1 MIKKFLFLLSRTERK
16 NLKTL
21 MGMIL
26 IMSFFDVLGVASI
39 FPFISVLV
47 NPEIIQT
54 NQILKTAFVIC
65 NNIGVNTNEQFLF
78 VLGILVFVVLVISL
92 SFKAI
97 TTYFQNKFTLML
109 EYSIGKRLAEGYLY
123 QPYSWFLNRH
133 SADLGKTILSEV
145 QIIVNTGIL
154 PLITLIAQSVVTLSL
169 ISMLMVVDPY
179 ISLITGSVLTFA
191 YVLIF
196 LVVSG
201 WLKRLGHARAK
212 ANQER
217 FSVLNE
223 TFAAAKEVKVGGM
236 EQSCVQR
243 FAKPAKIY
251 AKDQA
256 TARVIAIIPR
266 FALEAISFGG
276 MLLLVL
282 YLMNIN
288 NVNFASILPIITL
301 YAFTGYRMIPAI
313 QQIYAAFTQL
323 RFVGPALDSLYKD
336 LKSLKTYNIQK
347 EIYNPFQFTQAI
359 RLENVSYSY
368 PNTSRPIL
376 NEIDISIPAKHK
388 VGFVGATGSGKTTTV
403 DVILGLLDPL
413 KGQLSVDGQII
424 TDINRHQWQR
434 TIGYV
439 PQNIFLA
446 DDSVAANI
454 AFGNQ
459 TQNISK
465 NNLERAATIAN
476 IHEFIVN
483 NLPHGYDTKVGERG
497 VRLSGGQRQ
506 RIGIARALYQKPKL
520 LILDEATSAL
530 DNLTEKL
537 IMNNINNLDHDI
549 TMIMI
554 AHRLSTLINC
564 DKIYLMEDG
573 EIKASGSY
581 DELIKNNDKFAL
593 MANKEKIR

>member
-109 EYSIGKRLAEGYLY
+109 EYSIGKRLVEGYLY

-169 ISMLMVVDPY
+169 ISMLMIVDPY

-217 FSVLNE
+217 FSVLSE

-256 TARVIAIIPR
+256 TARVIGIIPR
-266 FALEAISFGG
+266 FAFEAISFGG

-282 YLMNIN
+282 YLMNI

-359 RLENVSYSY
+359 RLESVSYSY

>member
-16 NLKTL
+16 NLKIL

-47 NPEIIQT
+47 NPEIIQS
-54 NQILKTAFVIC
+54 NKILKTAFVIC

-78 VLGILVFVVLVISL
+78 VLGILVFVVLVVSL

-154 PLITLIAQSVVTLSL
+154 PLVTLIAQSVVTLSL
-169 ISMLMVVDPY
+169 LTMLMLVDPY
-179 ISLITGSVLTFA
+179 ISLITGSVLTFV

-196 LVVSG
+196 IVVSS

-217 FSVLNE
+217 FNVLNE

-236 EQSCVQR
+236 EQSCIQR

-282 YLMNIN
+282 YLINI
-288 NVNFASILPIITL
+288 NVNFASILPVITL

-359 RLENVSYSY
+359 RLENVSYCY
-368 PNTSRPIL
+368 LNTSRPTL
-376 NEIDISIPAKHK
+376 NQIDISIPVKHK
-388 VGFVGATGSGKTTTV
+388 VGLVGATGSGKTTTV
-403 DVILGLLDPL
+403 DVILGLLNPL
-413 KGQLSVDGQII
+413 KGQLSVDGQLI

-459 TQNISK
+459 TQDISK
-465 NNLERAATIAN
+465 NNLERAARIAN
-476 IHEFIVN
+476 IHEFIIS

-520 LILDEATSAL
+520 LIFDEATSAL
-530 DNLTEKL
+530 DNLTEQL
-537 IMNNINNLDHDI
+537 IMNNINNLDYDI

-554 AHRLSTLINC
+554 AHRLGTLINC
-564 DKIYLMEDG
+564 DKIYFMEDG
-573 EIKASGSY
+573 KIKASGSY

>member
-54 NQILKTAFVIC
+54 NKILKTAFVIC
-65 NNIGVNTNEQFLF
+65 NNIGVNTNDQFLF
-78 VLGILVFVVLVISL
+78 VLGILVFVVLVVSL

-169 ISMLMVVDPY
+169 LTMLMLVDPY
-179 ISLITGSVLTFA
+179 ISLITGSVLTFV

-196 LVVSG
+196 LVVSS

-217 FSVLNE
+217 FNVLNE

-236 EQSCVQR
+236 EQSCIQR

-282 YLMNIN
+282 YLIN
-288 NVNFASILPIITL
+288 LNVNFTSVLPIITL
-301 YAFTGYRMIPAI
+301 YAFAGYRMIPAI

-323 RFVGPALDSLYKD
+323 RFVGPALDTLYRD

-347 EIYNPFQFTQAI
+347 EIYDPFQFTQAI
-359 RLENVSYSY
+359 RLENVSYCY
-368 PNTSRPIL
+368 PNTSRPTL

-403 DVILGLLDPL
+403 DVILGLLNPL
-413 KGQLSVDGQII
+413 KGQLSVDGQLI

-434 TIGYV
+434 AIGYV

-459 TQNISK
+459 TQDINK
-465 NNLERAATIAN
+465 NNLERAARIAN

-520 LILDEATSAL
+520 LIFDEATSAL
-530 DNLTEKL
+530 DNLTEQS
-537 IMNNINNLDHDI
+537 IMNNINNLDYDI

-554 AHRLSTLINC
+554 AHRLGTLINC
-564 DKIYLMEDG
+564 DKIYFMEDG
-573 EIKASGSY
+573 EIKASGTY
-581 DELIKNNDKFAL
+581 DELIKNNDKFAS